1 MPALTASHPSRA
13 EQVTSKA
20 QEHHPGVPIANYG
33 VAACQWYDAATPTTP
48 VHVARPREA
57 RAIDVARHAD
67 LNGDNRSSS
76 SGLECVGAAKRR
88 HALPLFFRTAGP
100 ASLPTPAQN
109 HSGDAIDVTVYSICA
124 PVHVRL

>member
-1 MPALTASHPSRA
+1 MH
-13 EQVTSKA
+13 
-20 QEHHPGVPIANYG
+20 
-33 VAACQWYDAATPTTP
+33 AA
-48 VHVARPREA
+48 RSREA

-76 SGLECVGAAKRR
+76 LDLSVGAAKRR

-100 ASLPTPAQN
+100 VTLPTPAQN
-109 HSGDAIDVTVYSICA
+109 YSGNAIEVTVYSIYA